1 MRGLW
6 FRPRSDSGS
15 WGGKTPFFAVKS
27 VLNHLLAEEPK
38 KQRVWERQRSSAIA
52 FCGAEGVNLENLLQF
67 LSFEVSICCVV

>member
-15 WGGKTPFFAVKS
+15 WGGETPFFVVNS
-27 VLNHLLAEEPK
+27 VSNPSFGTKAKEAETMEK
-38 KQRVWERQRSSAIA
+38 
-52 FCGAEGVNLENLLQF
+52 AEGVNLENLLQF